1 MNIILTKILLTN
13 DHRKGLTIHLDVM
26 NTNAEN
32 VGVNPLPLPV
42 LGKSV
47 IAAKNQ
53 SAKHVTD
60 AANLTATANRKDT
73 VNLKDTVSQIA
84 KLIANQTVNTNVIKI
99 VVTAENL
106 KKLFS
111 MTVANALSSKYVRAS
126 SILQPYVQTY
136 NVSQC

>member
-1 MNIILTKILLTN
+1 
-13 DHRKGLTIHLDVM
+13 M

-53 SAKHVTD
+53 SAKRVTD
-60 AANLTATANRKDT
+60 AANLTATANRKDA
-73 VNLKDTVSQIA
+73 VSQIA
-84 KLIANQTVNTNVIKI
+84 KLIANRTVNTNVIKI

-126 SILQPYVQTY
+126 SILQSYVQTY